1 MSLKFIEE
9 FDNAA
14 SKTAPGSRG
23 IGILNIFTVLACLI
37 AVPFT
42 FGTSLFGLLA
52 VPIYAA
58 VQSIANETYRTRLF
72 TEIQTQIIAE
82 KEGLFNTPRLRR
94 GFVQPQ
100 FMMKN
105 PLMKLRI
112 LIKKIQMMINKKI
125 ITCIAFIGFTN
136 STIIKFYLSI

>member
-58 VQSIANETYRTRLF
+58 LQSIANETYRTRLF
-72 TEIQTQIIAE
+72 TEIQTQIIPE

-94 GFVQPQ
+94 RVSSAPIYDKEP
-100 FMMKN
+100 MDETEDIDKE
-105 PLMKLRI
+105 
-112 LIKKIQMMINKKI
+112 
-125 ITCIAFIGFTN
+125 N
-136 STIIKFYLSI
+136 SDDDK

>member
-9 FDNAA
+9 FDGAS

-23 IGILNIFTVLACLI
+23 IGILNIFTVVGCII

-42 FGTSLFGLLA
+42 FGASLFGLLA

-58 VQSIANETYRTRLF
+58 LQSIANETYRTRLF

-82 KEGLFNTPRLRR
+82 KEGLFITPRLRR
-94 GFVQPQ
+94 RVSSAD
-100 FMMKN
+100 
-105 PLMKLRI
+105 I
-112 LIKKIQMMINKKI
+112 DNKKSEDEADRLRKLDEDFMDNMDNI
-125 ITCIAFIGFTN
+125 DN
-136 STIIKFYLSI
+136 

>member
-1 MSLKFIEE
+1 MSIQFIEE
-9 FDNAA
+9 FDNA
-14 SKTAPGSRG
+14 SKKTAPGSKG
-23 IGILNIFTVLACLI
+23 IAFINILIVISCII

-58 VQSIANETYRTRLF
+58 LQSIANETYRTRLF

-94 GFVQPQ
+94 RVGSADIDNDKSEDESDRLKKLDED
-100 FMMKN
+100 FMENMDN
-105 PLMKLRI
+105 
-112 LIKKIQMMINKKI
+112 
-125 ITCIAFIGFTN
+125 
-136 STIIKFYLSI
+136 

>member
-58 VQSIANETYRTRLF
+58 LQSIANETYRTRLF

-94 GFVQPQ
+94 RVSSAPIYDEEPIDETEDID
-100 FMMKN
+100 KE
-105 PLMKLRI
+105 
-112 LIKKIQMMINKKI
+112 
-125 ITCIAFIGFTN
+125 N
-136 STIIKFYLSI
+136 SDNDK

>member
-58 VQSIANETYRTRLF
+58 LQSIANETYRTRWF
-72 TEIQTQIIAE
+72 TEIQTQIIPE

-94 GFVQPQ
+94 RVSSAPIYDKEP
-100 FMMKN
+100 MDETEDIDKE
-105 PLMKLRI
+105 
-112 LIKKIQMMINKKI
+112 
-125 ITCIAFIGFTN
+125 N
-136 STIIKFYLSI
+136 SDDDK